1 MSQDIYR
8 RVEADPAFRELKSS
22 RNRLAVTLSVLV
34 LGAYYGFMAIVAFAP
49 GIFGQPLF
57 AGSTLTLGIP
67 VGAALIV
74 GSWLL
79 TGWYVRCANGQFDR
93 LTREIVERN
102 K

>member
-8 RVEADPAFRELKSS
+8 RVEADPAFRELKSR
-22 RNRLAVTLSVLV
+22 RNRLAVSLSVVV
-34 LGAYYGFMAIVAFAP
+34 LGAYYAFMAIVAFAP
-49 GIFGQPLF
+49 GIFARPLF

-67 VGAALIV
+67 VGAALII

-79 TGWYVRCANGQFDR
+79 TGWYVRSANGHFDR
-93 LTREIVERN
+93 LTREIVERA